1 MFQGVIHFDLIR
13 FPVLLAR
20 VTPSI
25 NPLRETM
32 KSIKKLISSSLI
44 VCLTAAS
51 LPFGAQARI
60 VSTEE
65 VTAPAI
71 SSTSRDTV
79 NRFLA
84 RDDVRQ
90 AMLGQG
96 VSIDAATQRVAAM
109 SDAEVAQLAGRVE
122 QAPAGGDVLGI
133 LFTVFIVLL
142 VTDIMGL
149 TKVFPFT
156 RSVR

>member
-1 MFQGVIHFDLIR
+1 MKNFKKIIASCLIFCITSAG
-13 FPVLLAR
+13 FPLA
-20 VTPSI
+20 
-25 NPLRETM
+25 
-32 KSIKKLISSSLI
+32 
-44 VCLTAAS
+44 
-51 LPFGAQARI
+51 AQASI
-60 VSTEE
+60 VSTDE
-65 VTAPAI
+65 VI
-71 SSTSRDTV
+71 SASAATSNRDTV
-79 NRFLA
+79 SSFLA

-90 AMLGQG
+90 AMQAQG
-96 VSIDAATQRVAAM
+96 VSPVAATERVAAM
-109 SDAEVAQLAGRVE
+109 SDSEIAQLAGRMD

>member
-1 MFQGVIHFDLIR
+1 
-13 FPVLLAR
+13 
-20 VTPSI
+20 
-25 NPLRETM
+25 M
-32 KSIKKLISSSLI
+32 KSFKKLVSTGLI
-44 VCLTAAS
+44 VCITAAG
-51 LPFGAQARI
+51 LPLSAQARI
-60 VSTEE
+60 VATEE
-65 VTAPAI
+65 ITAPTA
-71 SSTSRDTV
+71 SQSASRDTV
-79 NRFLA
+79 NQFLA
-84 RDDVRQ
+84 RDEVRQ

-96 VSIDAATQRVAAM
+96 VTAQAAIERVAAM
-109 SDAEVAQLAGRVE
+109 SDAEVAQLAGRID

>member
-1 MFQGVIHFDLIR
+1 M
-13 FPVLLAR
+13 
-20 VTPSI
+20 
-25 NPLRETM
+25 
-32 KSIKKLISSSLI
+32 I
-44 VCLTAAS
+44 VCITAAG
-51 LPFGAQARI
+51 LPFSAQARI
-60 VSTEE
+60 VATEE
-65 VTAPAI
+65 VTAPATTGTL
-71 SSTSRDTV
+71 SASRDAV
-79 NRFLA
+79 NQFLV

-96 VSIDAATQRVAAM
+96 VTPQAALERVAAM
-109 SDAEVAQLAGRVE
+109 SDAEVAQLAGRID
-122 QAPAGGDVLGI
+122 QAPAGAGVVGV